1 MVQVSGEP
9 SRALKNP
16 VSRGLATDNL
26 RDEDPRLVDFL
37 LLHVGYC
44 CLSSWCP
51 LICYTSLTDF
61 DSLVP
66 KTYQWELD
74 RNRYFIRLWDYYR
87 CNTAYLHPAALKHPR
102 MLAARVPS
110 LKVTYLVPLRSTT
123 PFRSIFHHRLCQNL
137 SLTLK

>member
-44 CLSSWCP
+44 YLSSWCP
-51 LICYTSLTDF
+51 LICNTSLTDF

-66 KTYQWELD
+66 KLINGNWIEGIL
-74 RNRYFIRLWDYYR
+74 
-87 CNTAYLHPAALKHPR
+87 
-102 MLAARVPS
+102 
-110 LKVTYLVPLRSTT
+110 
-123 PFRSIFHHRLCQNL
+123 
-137 SLTLK
+137 